1 MPIASAQKSLNTTR
15 ATAAKID
22 EPTQEKKKIG
32 ATHRAAPILI
42 YRDCCLDQTV
52 GAQEDEY
59 AVAEEQAHCTYDETY
74 LDHILLPNETSTI
87 SNVLMKKTNKATA
100 MLSPT
105 TARIVTRSC
114 VAESE
119 INLP

>member
-1 MPIASAQKSLNTTR
+1 MVITDKKRGTALQFLLIDDLIVKVLEQTINT
-15 ATAAKID
+15 
-22 EPTQEKKKIG
+22 
-32 ATHRAAPILI
+32 
-42 YRDCCLDQTV
+42 
-52 GAQEDEY
+52 QEDEY
-59 AVAEEQAHCTYDETY
+59 AIAEEQAHCTYDETY